1 MIFFSITSSHLP
13 LTFPTRLS
21 SFAASSVLPL
31 HRSHEGD
38 SGRNLMCVCHKMR
51 TATQKYEKNMNLLV
65 EQRDDQGWDRGERQQ
80 RPPRMY
86 RAGDEGD
93 DDGGGAEGGHKGHQG
108 EGAAANAD
116 IFNNWKRN

>member
-51 TATQKYEKNMNLLV
+51 KETK
-65 EQRDDQGWDRGERQQ
+65 
-80 RPPRMY
+80 
-86 RAGDEGD
+86 
-93 DDGGGAEGGHKGHQG
+93 
-108 EGAAANAD
+108 
-116 IFNNWKRN
+116 I